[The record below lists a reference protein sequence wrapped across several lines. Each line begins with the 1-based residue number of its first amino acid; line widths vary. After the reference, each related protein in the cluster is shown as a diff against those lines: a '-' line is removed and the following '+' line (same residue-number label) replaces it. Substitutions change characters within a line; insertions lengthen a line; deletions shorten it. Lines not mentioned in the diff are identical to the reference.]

1 MGTTLNPKR
10 KLCIVKTNGPIVEMG
25 NINGP
30 VLTPCRINLDVLA
43 RMVGNGKVIYEINP
57 KNQDE
62 QVKLTVHNVLSDNF
76 ATKEEIMQ
84 KAAEQSVTVSNQT
97 EQSSASEAKEDV
109 KTDPTTVNVVD
120 KETNTTV
127 QVGKNKKSDFNKSK

>member
-1 MGTTLNPKR
+1 
-10 KLCIVKTNGPIVEMG
+10 
-25 NINGP
+25 
-30 VLTPCRINLDVLA
+30 
-43 RMVGNGKVIYEINP
+43 
-57 KNQDE
+57 
-62 QVKLTVHNVLSDNF
+62 
-76 ATKEEIMQ
+76 MQ